1 MSEYWNTRGGS
12 QWVKEQNRYDTML
25 EPCGR
30 RLLEAAVLTPGE
42 RVLDAG
48 CGNGATTLLAAT
60 RVGARG
66 QAVGIDLSGPML
78 DTARKRASEH
88 GVSISFVQGDAQTA
102 TFDSPFDAV
111 ISRFGVMFFDDPTAA
126 FANLAKALRPGGR
139 ICFVCWQEMLAN
151 DWVAVPA
158 LAVVSH
164 VGMPE
169 LPDPGAPGP
178 FSLADPDRIRQL
190 LTKSGLSEI
199 EIVGAADDLLMGS
212 DPQDVVGFM
221 ATDELGR
228 RLLEGRDSDKVA
240 VALEAARSALEP
252 HATPKGIL
260 LGSAYWIVTAR
271 KVPGVT

>member
-1 MSEYWNTRGGS
+1 
-12 QWVKEQNRYDTML
+12 
-25 EPCGR
+25 
-30 RLLEAAVLTPGE
+30 
-42 RVLDAG
+42 
-48 CGNGATTLLAAT
+48 
-60 RVGARG
+60 
-66 QAVGIDLSGPML
+66 
-78 DTARKRASEH
+78 
-88 GVSISFVQGDAQTA
+88 
-102 TFDSPFDAV
+102 
-111 ISRFGVMFFDDPTAA
+111 
-126 FANLAKALRPGGR
+126 
-139 ICFVCWQEMLAN
+139 
-151 DWVAVPA
+151 
-158 LAVVSH
+158 
-164 VGMPE
+164 
-169 LPDPGAPGP
+169 
-178 FSLADPDRIRQL
+178 